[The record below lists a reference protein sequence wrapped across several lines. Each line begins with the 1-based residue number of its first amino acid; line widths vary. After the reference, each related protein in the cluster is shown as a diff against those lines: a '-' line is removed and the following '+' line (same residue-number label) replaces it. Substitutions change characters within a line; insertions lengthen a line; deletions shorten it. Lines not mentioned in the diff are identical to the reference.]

1 MDAEQPINSLSHKIR
16 DCDMDN
22 HFSKRTGLSCG
33 GIPVL
38 FVDNMSSFGS
48 GEVLTVQG
56 VGVSEK

>member
-1 MDAEQPINSLSHKIR
+1 
-16 DCDMDN
+16 MDN